1 MDVSRRRGGEYN
13 VARYTAAQ
21 CRLCRRETEKLFL
34 KGDRCFT
41 EKCAVERRQYPPGQ
55 HGQRR
60 SKISDYGMQ
69 LREKQ
74 KVKNMYGILERQF
87 RRYFREAERKK
98 GVTGEVLLQLLE
110 TRLDNIVY
118 RMGFASNRNSARQ
131 LVTHGHFRVNGR
143 RVNIPSYHLKVGDV
157 VEVKEASRESGM
169 INDSISKVEQRG
181 MLSWLEMDFQNFK
194 GTLLQIPSREE
205 IPVTAQE
212 QLIIELYSK

>member
-1 MDVSRRRGGEYN
+1 

-21 CRLCRRETEKLFL
+21 CRICRRETEKLFL

-60 SKISDYGMQ
+60 SKISDYGLQ

-74 KVKNMYGILERQF
+74 KVRNTYGVLEKQF
-87 RRYFREAERKK
+87 RKYFRIAERKK

-118 RMGFASNRNSARQ
+118 RMGFAPNRNGARQ
-131 LVTHGHFRVNGR
+131 LVTHGHIRVNGR
-143 RVNIPSYHLKVGDV
+143 RVNIPSYHVKVNDT
-157 VEVKEASRESGM
+157 VEVKEACRESVI
-169 INDSISKVEQRG
+169 INDSISKIEQRG
-181 MLSWLEMDFQNFK
+181 ILSWLEMDFQNFK
-194 GTLLQIPSREE
+194 GKMIHMPSRDE

-212 QLIIELYSK
+212 QLIVELYSK